1 MKELIQKKPFLIKK
15 EDTIIAVFFF
25 IVFSFQF
32 HVLWLLYDIL
42 ALGAFYFF
50 IKNTNIWL
58 SLITILS
65 FLSFLFLV
73 YLSGF
78 HIISFLSIWD
88 NGKHLFVLFML
99 FKLIDRYDLK
109 RNLHFATILGYLLGF
124 TFIISTFLV
133 LFQSYQGYHVDDV
146 SGTFGYGGADAL
158 GYFCTL
164 YITYLLYVK
173 RSHMLFIFV
182 TLVSFIL
189 NYLAENMGFYVLC
202 IMLIGFNFMTLNRI
216 KYLFLYGIVLTLFIF
231 VLDIVLM
238 GDFIAPIL
246 YRFNE
251 YITFS
256 GFNQEVIRANRG
268 FLTIFSIFLGGT
280 FGNGPGAYSPIYSM
294 TGWLSHNLAFDSNL
308 QINISSVT
316 NLISEY
322 GVIGCFLWFYVYL
335 SFINHFFISYKE
347 KIFVTVFFS
356 ACMLYN
362 RLLMDERI
370 ILTLILIF
378 SLIKIH
384 SKIYR
389 KSKRNFNPII
399 DN

>member
-1 MKELIQKKPFLIKK
+1 MNKLIQKKPFLINK
-15 EDTIIAVFFF
+15 ENIIIAVFFL

-32 HVLWLLYDIL
+32 HVLWLFYDIL

-58 SLITILS
+58 SSITILS
-65 FLSFLFLV
+65 SLYFLFLV

-124 TFIISTFLV
+124 IFIVSTFLV
-133 LFQSYQGYHVDDV
+133 VFQSYQGYHVDDV

-158 GYFCTL
+158 GYFCIL
-164 YITYLLYVK
+164 YITYLLYIK
-173 RSHMLFIFV
+173 RSNRLFIFV

-189 NYLAENMGFYVLC
+189 NYLAENMGFYVLYL
-202 IMLIGFNFMTLNRI
+202 MLVGFNFMNLNRI
-216 KYLFLYGIVLTLFIF
+216 KYLFLYGIGLILFIF
-231 VLDIVLM
+231 VLDIILA
-238 GDFIAPIL
+238 GDFIAPML

-251 YITFS
+251 YVTFS
-256 GFNQEVIRANRG
+256 SFNLSVIRDSRG
-268 FLTIFSIFLGGT
+268 FLTIFSFLLGGF

-294 TGWLSHNLAFDSNL
+294 TGWLSHTLAFDSNL

-322 GVIGCFLWFYVYL
+322 GLIGCLLWLYVYL
-335 SFINHFFISYKE
+335 SFINHFFFRYKE
-347 KIFVTVFFS
+347 KIFVAVFFTS
-356 ACMLYN
+356 CMLYN

-370 ILTLILIF
+370 IFILILVF

-384 SKIYR
+384 VKIHR
-389 KSKRNFNPII
+389 EKKNFNPII